1 MAKLPISGME
11 KATFL
16 SIVLN
21 NHLAIQEHLAA
32 LFWSRPGAKMST
44 YRLVLRH
51 VPKPSHNLGML
62 LSTPIETEFKS
73 WISGTT
79 EFKGLEE
86 V

>member
-1 MAKLPISGME
+1 
-11 KATFL
+11 
-16 SIVLN
+16 
-21 NHLAIQEHLAA
+21 
-32 LFWSRPGAKMST
+32 MST
-44 YRLVLRH
+44 YRLVLGH

-73 WISGTT
+73 WISGKT